1 MPTST
6 IHRCVGKRILEINP
20 IFTTDDNNNNNDNN
34 NNENTSGEKT
44 IQTKEVIHKKEY
56 LILFL
61 FLNK

>member
-34 NNENTSGEKT
+34 NENTSGENNNSN
-44 IQTKEVIHKKEY
+44 EGS
-56 LILFL
+56 
-61 FLNK
+61 NP